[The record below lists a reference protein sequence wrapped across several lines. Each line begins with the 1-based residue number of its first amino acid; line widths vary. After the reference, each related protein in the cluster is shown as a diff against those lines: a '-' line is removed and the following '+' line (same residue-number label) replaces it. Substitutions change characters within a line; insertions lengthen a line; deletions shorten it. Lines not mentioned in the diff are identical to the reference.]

1 MPRDVDPGPA
11 LQRLLLGDQLRALR
25 VGRSLSAE
33 DATGQ
38 LGWYR
43 AKLGKIESGTM
54 RATTVDIDAL
64 LKLYGVRGRPATEV
78 RDLARDARRKTPPA
92 RVADFAKQYVALW
105 NSVDEVLMFSA
116 DHIPG
121 PFQQVAY
128 ARSIIDTSVT
138 VSPAEVDRL
147 AEARAARIARVTMPG
162 GPQIWLVL
170 GEEALLR
177 EIGGRH
183 VLHDQLVQV
192 RDLAERPNVTVQIIP
207 LAAGAHVAVGS
218 RFTLLRFTAA
228 NTSFAYVE
236 GLTTADCLRGH
247 HARTYSLAFDRLR
260 GTALTS
266 KESIALLDRRIS
278 QLCKE

>member
-54 RATTVDIDAL
+54 RATTADIEAL
-64 LKLYGVRGRPATEV
+64 LKLYGVRGRTAGEV
-78 RDLARDARRKTPPA
+78 TALAREARRKTPPA

-105 NSVDEVLMFSA
+105 NSVDEVRMFSA
-116 DHIPG
+116 DHVPG
-121 PFQQVAY
+121 PFQQVPY
-128 ARSIIDTSVT
+128 ARSIIETSVT
-138 VSPAEVDRL
+138 VPLAEVDRL
-147 AEARAARIARVTMPG
+147 AEARAERVARIITPG

-177 EIGGRH
+177 EIGGRQ
-183 VLHDQLVQV
+183 VLYDQLVHV
-192 RDLAERPNVTVQIIP
+192 RDLAARPNVTLQVIP
-207 LAAGAHVAVGS
+207 LATGAHVAIGS

-228 NTSFAYVE
+228 NASFAYVE

-247 HARTYSLAFDRLR
+247 HATTYSLAFERLR
-260 GTALTS
+260 ATALS
-266 KESIALLDRRIS
+266 SAESMALLDRRVS
-278 QLCKE
+278 QLSEE